1 MTNDE
6 FNDLITRLRSSA
18 APIHLREEVITAL
31 KHQRQMLEDIYLG
44 ARNGLTITPERLA
57 GIALG
62 KSGYGT
68 MNDMGF

>member
-1 MTNDE
+1 MDNEE
-6 FNDLITRLRSSA
+6 FNDLITRLRNSSTPA
-18 APIHLREEVITAL
+18 HLREEVIMAL

>member
-1 MTNDE
+1 MNNDE
-6 FNDLITRLRSSA
+6 FNDLITRLRDSSA
-18 APIHLREEVITAL
+18 PPHLREEVIMAL

-62 KSGYGT
+62 KAGYGA

>member
-1 MTNDE
+1 MDNEE
-6 FNDLITRLRSSA
+6 FNDLITRLRNSST
-18 APIHLREEVITAL
+18 PTHLREEVIMAL

-62 KSGYGT
+62 KAGYGA